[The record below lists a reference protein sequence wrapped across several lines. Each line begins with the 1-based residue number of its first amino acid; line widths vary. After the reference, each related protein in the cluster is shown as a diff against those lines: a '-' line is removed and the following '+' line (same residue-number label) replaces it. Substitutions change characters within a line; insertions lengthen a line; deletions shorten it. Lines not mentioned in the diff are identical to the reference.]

1 MLSCNEYISKNL
13 HTSSKKGKSIKK
25 HGKMKKYFKL
35 TLIILIIL
43 IILAIEPLLDSILNI
58 SELEDSLLINQKN
71 NLLIIAF
78 AWLIIEVIKRIKT
91 MFLKRFDISKEDN
104 LKSRKLH
111 TQFNILEK
119 VLVFIIV
126 LSAIGLILLSFE
138 NIRKI
143 GIGIFA
149 SAGLAGVIIGIS
161 AQKVV
166 GTLLAG
172 IQIAITQ
179 PFRIDDAV
187 LVENEWGWIEEINLT
202 YVVVRLWD
210 QRRLVLPSTYFLE
223 KPFQNWTRN
232 NADIIGSVFLYTDY
246 TIPFDALR
254 KELTNLLTKSN
265 LWDKKVNVLQV
276 TDSKENTLEIRIL
289 VSARNSPT
297 AWDLRVYIREKMIE
311 FIQNNYPDSL
321 PKTRITITD
330 KHSTATQSHD

>member
-1 MLSCNEYISKNL
+1 
-13 HTSSKKGKSIKK
+13 
-25 HGKMKKYFKL
+25 MKKYFKL